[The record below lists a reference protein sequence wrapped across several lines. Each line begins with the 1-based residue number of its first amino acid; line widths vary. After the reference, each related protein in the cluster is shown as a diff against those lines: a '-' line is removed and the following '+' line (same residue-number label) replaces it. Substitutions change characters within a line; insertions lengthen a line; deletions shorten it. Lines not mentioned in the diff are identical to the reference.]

1 MIGDTLL
8 LIIALFFGIMLI
20 IMLDQALASRESG
33 PKY

>member
-8 LIIALFFGIMLI
+8 FIIVLFFGIMLI
-20 IMLDQALASRESG
+20 IMLEQILDSRDLG

>member
-8 LIIALFFGIMLI
+8 FIIALFFGIMLI
-20 IMLDQALASRESG
+20 IMLEQALDSRESG